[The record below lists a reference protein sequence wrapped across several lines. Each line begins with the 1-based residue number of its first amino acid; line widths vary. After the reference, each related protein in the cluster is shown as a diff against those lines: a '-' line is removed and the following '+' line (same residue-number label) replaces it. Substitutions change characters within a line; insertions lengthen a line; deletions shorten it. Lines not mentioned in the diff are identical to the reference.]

1 MYKVGIM
8 RFKVT
13 LQDTMLQI
21 QQKQIIQL
29 LYPNTLSKVS
39 KYFIIILN
47 SRPVSTVVY
56 LEKCAYDTLI

>member
-21 QQKQIIQL
+21 QQKLCNYFFYTIFFLMTTLCSQYHLQKK
-29 LYPNTLSKVS
+29 LY
-39 KYFIIILN
+39 
-47 SRPVSTVVY
+47 
-56 LEKCAYDTLI
+56 